1 MSSISDGLKQK
12 IGLLSQNATN
22 LGSLRQEVSSS
33 GQVLIVTDYVELMKE
48 RQASLHNK
56 VVDTKKT
63 LVENNIDLDRH
74 HHEPKEDLSNQWIFN
89 TWF

>member
-1 MSSISDGLKQK
+1 M
-12 IGLLSQNATN
+12 LSQNATN

-33 GQVLIVTDYVELMKE
+33 GQVLVITDFVEQMKE

-74 HHEPKEDLSNQWIFN
+74 HHEPKEDLSNMSN
-89 TWF
+89 H